1 MPSFS
6 NKNSHP
12 SSPRRDCKPK
22 ESCRKIPPELSS
34 VFAKIDPI
42 ENIYPLYSNRQKP
55 LSNQITSTRHMKQL
69 PIDRFEEILDQND
82 LNSIQL

>member
-1 MPSFS
+1 MSSFS
-6 NKNSHP
+6 HKNSRP
-12 SSPRRDCKPK
+12 SSLRRDCKPK
-22 ESCRKIPPELSS
+22 EGCRKIPPELSS

-42 ENIYPLYSNRQKP
+42 ENIHPFYTDQPKP